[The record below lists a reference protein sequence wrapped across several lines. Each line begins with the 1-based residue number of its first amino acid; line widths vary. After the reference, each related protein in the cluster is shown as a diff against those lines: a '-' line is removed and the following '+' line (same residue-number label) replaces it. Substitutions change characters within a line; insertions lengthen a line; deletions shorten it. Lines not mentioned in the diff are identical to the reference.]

1 MKDQGRSQADW
12 ANARKQYQEAGMSS
26 LTQELASEVVAAFLA
41 ELDPAA
47 KGRLGEAQLE
57 RLELLVQEAVSA
69 GIHDAAERM
78 ESLVRELRSEA
89 GTPEIE
95 L

>member
-1 MKDQGRSQADW
+1 
-12 ANARKQYQEAGMSS
+12 MST
-26 LTQELASEVVAAFLA
+26 LTRDLAKEVVAAFLA

-47 KGRLGEAQLE
+47 KDQLSDAQLE

-69 GIHDAAERM
+69 GIHDAAERA
-78 ESLVRELRSEA
+78 ENLARELRSEA
-89 GTPEIE
+89 GSPEIE